1 MFWGKIWSELLSLS
15 MRDLFVLLAR
25 NSNLDNE
32 HFKMVKYF
40 KQDKKKERFA
50 ISRSDF
56 YYNTNGY
63 FASTNS
69 IIAISLKF
77 QK

>member
-1 MFWGKIWSELLSLS
+1 MFLGKIWSELLSLS

-40 KQDKKKERFA
+40 KQDKKKKGSQYLALIF
-50 ISRSDF
+50 
-56 YYNTNGY
+56 
-63 FASTNS
+63 
-69 IIAISLKF
+69 IITPMVILLQQTLSLLLV
-77 QK
+77 